1 MNQTV
6 LIVEDDTAIREVVEV
21 VLERAGLR
29 TMTTPYGREG
39 LRMLYEGRPDMVVL
53 DVGLPDIDGWDVLER
68 IRDVSNIPVLMLTAR
83 GLEQEKVRG
92 FQGGADD
99 YVTKPFSNAE
109 LAQRVMAILRRVG
122 QTTVASV
129 YEDRNVRIDR
139 TTRDVSVGTDH
150 IDLSALDYQLLLAFV
165 DHAGQVL
172 SKGQLLELAWK
183 DPLRIGPDRVK
194 FAVGRLRRRLG
205 WAGSSPINAVRGV
218 GYRYRRDI

>member
-1 MNQTV
+1 MSQTV
-6 LIVEDDTAIREVVEV
+6 LIIEDDTAIREAVEV
-21 VLERAGLR
+21 VLERAGLH

-39 LRMLYEGRPDMVVL
+39 LRMLYERRPDIVVL

-68 IRDVSNIPVLMLTAR
+68 IRDVSDIPVLMLTAR
-83 GLEQEKVRG
+83 GLEHEKVRG

-109 LAQRVMAILRRVG
+109 LAQRVMAILRRVD
-122 QTTVASV
+122 QTTIASV

-139 TTRDVSVGTDH
+139 TARDVSVGSDR
-150 IDLSALDYQLLLAFV
+150 IDLSVLDYQLLLAFV

-172 SKGQLLELAWK
+172 SRGQLLELAWK

-194 FAVGRLRRRLG
+194 FAVGRLRRKLG
-205 WAGSSPINAVRGV
+205 WTGSSPINSVRGV
-218 GYRYRRDI
+218 GYRYQRDM

>member
-6 LIVEDDTAIREVVEV
+6 LIVEDDAAIREVVKV
-21 VLERAGLR
+21 VLERTGLR
-29 TMTTPYGREG
+29 TMTTPHGREG
-39 LRMLYEGRPDMVVL
+39 LRMLYEMRPDMVVL
-53 DVGLPDIDGWDVLER
+53 DVGLPDIDGWEVLER
-68 IRDVSNIPVLMLTAR
+68 IRDVSDVPVLMLTAR
-83 GLEQEKVRG
+83 GLDHEKVRG

-109 LAQRVMAILRRVG
+109 LVQRVMAILRRVG
-122 QTTVASV
+122 QTTITSV

-139 TTRDVSVGTDH
+139 TMRDVYVDGDR

-165 DHAGQVL
+165 DHPGQVL
-172 SKGQLLELAWK
+172 SRGQLLELAWK

-194 FAVGRLRRRLG
+194 FAVGRLRGKLG
-205 WAGSSPINAVRGV
+205 WVGSSPIEAVRGV